1 MRKSLV
7 GVLALSCASSALALD
22 ANELKVLRDSVREM
36 CVAPDR
42 MGNYLR
48 TEGEAKVGAPVLVK
62 IIGAEI
68 SGKIAYEKWEGIS
81 IAADKYKT
89 DPRQCA
95 IEILKILQPAM
106 TSSKEAGGVQ
116 QSSSGSNS
124 PNISGNSGTINFNS
138 GGRQ

>member
-1 MRKSLV
+1 MKKWLV
-7 GVLALSCASSALALD
+7 GALVLSCSSGALALD
-22 ANELKVLRDSVREM
+22 AAELKVLRDSVREM

-42 MGNYLR
+42 MGNHLR
-48 TEGEAKVGAPVLVK
+48 TEGGAKVGAPVLVQ

-68 SGKIAYEKWEGIS
+68 SGTIAYEKWEGIS
-81 IAADKYKT
+81 IATDKYKT

-106 TSSKEAGGVQ
+106 TSPKDAGGVQ
-116 QSSSGSNS
+116 QSSSGANS
-124 PNISGNSGTINFNS
+124 PNISNNSGTIHLNS